1 MVGTLCDL
9 RAFADMLQFFLII
22 FEDNS
27 AEGAVLFIA
36 TLINKLAFSN
46 FMIVQLTGL
55 QLAITT

>member
-1 MVGTLCDL
+1 MVGTLRDL

-36 TLINKLAFSN
+36 ALIDKLAFSN

-55 QLAITT
+55 QLPITT